1 MLEIAKKTDVKYGKI
16 AKREDNVS
24 RFVPYLRHVNSTTLK
39 TKEGYLLKIIKLE
52 GIPFETADQVDLN
65 LKKNVRATML
75 KALSN
80 SRFALYQHTIRR
92 ETREKLES
100 EFEND
105 FCKKL
110 DDAYQAKIDDKRMFI
125 NEQYL
130 TIIRR
135 PANSKIGLFSEL
147 SHILFTKV
155 DRSLQKQRDAENL
168 KALNEAV
175 SNILSTLAP
184 YKPKVLDLEEIDK
197 GLYSN
202 NLSFLSYLI
211 NFEKVKVR
219 VPNISIDK
227 YLPTKRISFGRETFE
242 IRGLKANDVKLGSII
257 SIKEYANATGPGML
271 DGLLKLPHEFFVTQS
286 FGFIDRQTSMK
297 RMTDAR
303 NKAIS
308 AEDGA
313 NSLIDTITEAMDDL
327 SSGQTAFGEH
337 HLTITATG
345 KNREQLDRALSDCA
359 TELTNLGIVSAR
371 EDINLEASFWATLP
385 GNFNYI
391 ARKSLITSHNFAS
404 FASYHNFPAGQK
416 SDNHWGSA
424 ITKLETTSGT
434 PYWFNF
440 HERDV
445 GNFTVIGPTGT
456 GKTVL
461 LTFLMAQA
469 QRLKPKCIYFD
480 KDRGAE
486 IFIRAIGGDYTNV
499 KPGKPTGINP
509 FQLED
514 TPENRNFLN
523 EWLTLLITSDG
534 GEALTPEEKGL
545 ITDVIEANYKDLEP
559 FERKLSN
566 IVQPL
571 AGYSGHSNI
580 SLSMRLGRWH
590 SDGDKAWLF
599 DNQEDTLSLEN
610 STIGFDLTSILDDP
624 ISRTPWLMY
633 VFYRVNGL
641 LNGQK
646 TIIML
651 DEGWKMLDDPAFSMR
666 IKDWMKTIRKLN
678 GILGFATQS
687 AKDAIGSSVGDAII
701 EQSPTQIFLP
711 NSKAKEKDYCGGFG
725 LSKHELKIIK
735 NLTAESRCFL
745 LKHGNHSVIA
755 KLDLSSLDEYISVLS
770 GRAESVQELEH
781 LMAKHGNSSD
791 KWLPHFQTRKIA
803 A

>member
-1 MLEIAKKTDVKYGKI
+1 MLEIAKKTDVKNGKI

-24 RFVPYLRHVNSTTLK
+24 RFVPYLRHVDSTTLK
-39 TKEGYLLKIIKLE
+39 TKEGYLVKTIKLE

-105 FCKKL
+105 FCKNL

-135 PANSKIGLFSEL
+135 PANSKIGLFSEI

-184 YKPKVLDLEEIDK
+184 YKPKVLDLEETDK

-219 VPNISIDK
+219 VPSISIDK

-242 IRGLKANDVKLGSII
+242 IRGLKPNDVKLGSII
-257 SIKEYANATGPGML
+257 SVKEYANATGPGML
-271 DGLLKLPHEFFVTQS
+271 DGLLKLPHEFVVTQS

-308 AEDGA
+308 AENGA

-345 KNREQLDRALSDCA
+345 KNTEQLDRALSDCA

-371 EDINLEASFWATLP
+371 EDINLEAAFWATLP

-404 FASYHNFPAGQK
+404 FVSYHNFPAGQK

-499 KPGKPTGINP
+499 TPGKPTGINP

-534 GEALTPEEKGL
+534 GDALTPEEKGL

-755 KLDLSSLDEYISVLS
+755 KLDLTGLDEYISVLS
-770 GRAESVQELEH
+770 GRAESVQELEQ
-781 LMAKHGNSSD
+781 LIAKHGNSSEA
-791 KWLPHFQTRKIA
+791 WLPHFQTRKIA

>member
-1 MLEIAKKTDVKYGKI
+1 MLEIAKKTDVKNGKI

-24 RFVPYLRHVNSTTLK
+24 RFVPYLRHVDSTTLK
-39 TKEGYLLKIIKLE
+39 TKEGYLVKIIKLE

-92 ETREKLES
+92 ETNEKLES

-105 FCKKL
+105 FCKQL

-184 YKPKVLDLEEIDK
+184 YKPKVLDLEETDK

-219 VPNISIDK
+219 VPSISIDK

-242 IRGLKANDVKLGSII
+242 IRGLKPNDVKLGSII
-257 SIKEYANATGPGML
+257 SVKEYANATGPGML
-271 DGLLKLPHEFFVTQS
+271 DGLLKLPHEFVVTQS

-308 AEDGA
+308 AENGA

-371 EDINLEASFWATLP
+371 EDINLEAAFWATLP

-499 KPGKPTGINP
+499 TPGKPTGINP

-534 GEALTPEEKGL
+534 GDALTPEEKGL

-755 KLDLSSLDEYISVLS
+755 KLDLTGLDEYISVLS
-770 GRAESVQELEH
+770 GRAESVQELEQ